1 MLVKLGDDNIKINS
15 KKIAQLAGVSRS
27 TVSRVIN
34 NYSDISIE
42 TREKVLE
49 VIKENG
55 YYPNLS
61 AKKLAGKKSGIIGL
75 LVYTGKSSFNK
86 KEYKKISESLY
97 YSELIS
103 KIIDAAEE
111 VGDLVLVSYINKEGT
126 TWEKIFANGI
136 IDGAIVISGGKKFKE
151 IENLIVSDN
160 KIVLLDYEKNIAT
173 KTVATI
179 NPDHFQGGYLATE
192 YLLKKGYKKI
202 LHLTGEIKRKT
213 SIKRAR
219 GYLKCLEVNGIKVS
233 KVIGGKFTEKSSYK
247 IINDYIKKNKKFE
260 FDGIFAGN
268 DYIALGSLR
277 ALSEHKI
284 RVPEDVAIIGYD
296 NMELCEYTTP
306 KITSIKHLDDYV
318 AKKALKKLME
328 LLNGERG
335 NIEMTKIEIVERESV

>member
-1 MLVKLGDDNIKINS
+1 M
-15 KKIAQLAGVSRS
+15 
-27 TVSRVIN
+27 
-34 NYSDISIE
+34 
-42 TREKVLE
+42 E

-75 LVYTGKSSFNK
+75 LVYTGKSSVDK
-86 KEYKKISESLY
+86 KRYKKISESLY

-111 VGDLVLVSYINKEGT
+111 VGYLVLVSYINKEGT

-151 IENLIVSDN
+151 IENLIISNN

-173 KTVATI
+173 KSVATI

-192 YLLKKGYKKI
+192 YLLNKGCKKI
-202 LHLTGEIKRKT
+202 LHLTGEIKRKA

-219 GYLKCLEVNGIKVS
+219 GYLKCLEENKVKVS
-233 KVIGGKFTEKSSYK
+233 KIISGKFTEESSYK
-247 IINDYIKKNKKFE
+247 IIDNYMKKYQKFE

-268 DYIALGSLR
+268 DYIALGSMR
-277 ALSEHKI
+277 ALMKYKI
-284 RVPEDVAIIGYD
+284 QVPKDVSIIGYD

-306 KITSIKHLDDYV
+306 KITSVKHLDDDI

-328 LLNGERG
+328 LLNGKEG
-335 NIEMTKIEIVERESV
+335 NIEASKIKIEERESV